1 MQNLN
6 KHPDKLTDPHRI
18 QVSEVLK
25 LNRDLWSF
33 LSQSLYKASSAYTHK
48 SSHIHNLHSWNIH
61 SSDHGT
67 QNLHFI
73 HKNVHRLIA
82 FWSLV
87 YLSPI
92 GQLTK
97 LSLSDQ
103 ELLVYTRS
111 VKPHICF
118 LSKMQQ
124 MHPYNTLPNSRLMC
138 CKLVSANIY
147 KNF

>member
-1 MQNLN
+1 VQNLN

-33 LSQSLYKASSAYTHK
+33 LSQSLYKAPSAYTHK

-124 MHPYNTLPNSRLMC
+124 MHPYNTLPNSRLMW